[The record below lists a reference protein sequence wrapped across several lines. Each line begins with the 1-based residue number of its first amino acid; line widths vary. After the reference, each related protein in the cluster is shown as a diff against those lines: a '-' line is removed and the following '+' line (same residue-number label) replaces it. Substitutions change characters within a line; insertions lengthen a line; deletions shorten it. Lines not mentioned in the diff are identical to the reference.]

1 MGSIAAPVKLFN
13 KVSFV
18 NGFSTAVVFVKI
30 FFVEINSN
38 TCYHIVNIVNIIN
51 ILWYIND

>member
-51 ILWYIND
+51 IL